1 MNLLEQ
7 IPILTEEDF
16 EEREPQIE
24 LEDIALIHPS
34 FTQDNPLTYF
44 VFVSK
49 RPDLSEE
56 EKEYYL
62 AVAQRLLHNENVK
75 FKHAIKKMNDIHPA
89 LLEQQKQTEEREAE
103 QTEQTEQ
110 IENK

>member
-24 LEDIALIHPS
+24 LEDMQNIHPS
-34 FTQDNPLTYF
+34 LTQDNPLTYF
-44 VFVSK
+44 VFISK
-49 RPDLSEE
+49 RSDLSEE

-62 AVAQRLLHNENVK
+62 AVAQRLLHNEKLK
-75 FKHAIKKMNDIHPA
+75 FKHAIKKMNDTHPA
-89 LLEQQKQTEEREAE
+89 LLEQP
-103 QTEQTEQ
+103 EQ